1 MGTHLE
7 KYEDMPQQSLEQEI
21 ERLREACASLKSE
34 NERLKQQLCEMKH
47 KISAAGDADGT
58 SFRER
63 YAIKV
68 LDALPD
74 MLTVFDMEE
83 RCIDVVSN
91 EATNHV
97 GPSVSELRGTMMKD
111 NLPEEAYLN
120 IHNNL
125 EKVKATGKSSV
136 AYHELNVHGEHK
148 HFENR
153 IFPLDNKYALVMCRD
168 ISDRVEVERKRS
180 MFRKALDTVSDGVVG
195 VSAEGKLIYANKQ
208 IRMMYGIEDFLKDDD
223 VLQIKAMWKDHS
235 FQECVELI
243 QEQGG
248 ITTFQFKQQD
258 SATGNTTYHHV
269 TAFVMQDDEQA
280 SYWFF
285 SKDITEVIK
294 SRDKY
299 RELNRLL
306 DAILNNVPVYLFV
319 KETGND
325 FRYIYWNK
333 AFAEFSKIPADQVLG
348 KTDFEVFPNAEDA
361 KHFREDDMKLVAIGD
376 TINKQESY
384 VNAEGETRVVQTLK
398 TLVYRE
404 GGSPL
409 LVGVSW
415 DMTDMNTIEQE
426 LVKARI
432 KAEQSDRLKSAFLA
446 NMSHEIRTPLN
457 SIVGFSSLMATT
469 QTSANRTRF
478 ASIIKENA
486 DILLRLINDVLDIAK
501 IEAGTLEYVRRPIN
515 LRKVWISIF
524 DTYCNRMPQGVQM
537 KLEVPSTDLI
547 ISEDRSRLLQVIG
560 NLVTN
565 ATKFTHQGTIT
576 VGYTLEKQCAHCFV
590 KDTGIGIA
598 ADKIGQVFDR
608 FVKFNTFS
616 QGTGLGLSICKMLVQ
631 KWDGDIWVESEEG
644 KGSVF
649 HFTIPLHR

>member
-1 MGTHLE
+1 MS
-7 KYEDMPQQSLEQEI
+7 QQTLAQEV
-21 ERLREACASLKSE
+21 ERLRKACASLEEE
-34 NERLKQQLCEMKH
+34 NKRLKQQLDEMNRKETVAVDGD
-47 KISAAGDADGT
+47 SA

-74 MLTVFDMEE
+74 MLTVFDMDET
-83 RCIDVVSN
+83 CIDVVSN
-91 EATNHV
+91 ESTNHV
-97 GPSVSELRGTMMKD
+97 GPPVSELRGTKMKD
-111 NLPEEAYLN
+111 NLTEEAYFN
-120 IHNNL
+120 VHNNF

-136 AYHELNVHGEHK
+136 AYHELDVHGEH
-148 HFENR
+148 HYFENR
-153 IFPLDNKYALVMCRD
+153 IFPLDDKYALVMCRD
-168 ISDRVEVERKRS
+168 ISDRVEAERKRS

-195 VSAEGKLIYANKQ
+195 VSADGKLIYANKP
-208 IRMMYGIEDFLKDDD
+208 IRVMYGIEGFLKDDD
-223 VLQIKAMWKDHS
+223 TSQVKAMWKEHTFDES
-235 FQECVELI
+235 VRKI

-258 SATGNTTYHHV
+258 IHTGQTTHHHV
-269 TAFVMQDDEQA
+269 TAFEMQDDEQA

-319 KETGND
+319 KDTGND

-333 AFAEFSKIPADQVLG
+333 AFAEYSKIPADQVLG
-348 KTDFEVFPNAEDA
+348 KTDFEVFPNIEDA

-384 VNAEGETRVVQTLK
+384 VNGDGEARVVQTLK

-457 SIVGFSSLMATT
+457 SIVGFSSLMTT
-469 QTSANRTRF
+469 APDDVERTRF
-478 ASIIKENA
+478 AGIIKENA

-515 LRKVWISIF
+515 LRKIWISIF
-524 DTYCNRMPQGVQM
+524 ETYCNRMPQGVQM
-537 KLEVPSTDLI
+537 ILEVPPAELI

-565 ATKFTHQGTIT
+565 AIKFTWQGTIT
-576 VGYTLEKQCAHCFV
+576 VGYSLEKHRAHCYV

-598 ADKIGQVFDR
+598 ADKIDQVFDR
-608 FVKFNTFS
+608 FVKCNVFS

-631 KWDGDIWVESEEG
+631 KWDGEIWVESEEG

>member
-1 MGTHLE
+1 MS
-7 KYEDMPQQSLEQEI
+7 PQSLEQEI
-21 ERLREACASLKSE
+21 ERLKKACASLE
-34 NERLKQQLCEMKH
+34 NENKRLKQQLREMKH
-47 KISAAGDADGT
+47 AEASVGAVDGA

-83 RCIDVVSN
+83 TCIDVVSN
-91 EATNHV
+91 ASTNHV
-97 GPSVSELRGTMMKD
+97 GPSVSELRGTKMKD
-111 NLPEEAYLN
+111 NLPADAYYN

-136 AYHELNVHGEHK
+136 SYHELNVHGEHRY
-148 HFENR
+148 FENR
-153 IFPLDNKYALVMCRD
+153 IFPLDDNYALVMCRD
-168 ISDRVEVERKRS
+168 VSDRAEIERKRS

-195 VSAEGKLIYANKQ
+195 VRADGKLIYANKQ
-208 IRMMYGIEDFLKDDD
+208 IKTMYGIEDFLKNDD
-223 VLQIKAMWKDHS
+223 VSQLQAMWKENS
-235 FQECVELI
+235 FQECVQRI

-248 ITTFQFKQQD
+248 ITTFQYKLQD
-258 SATGNTTYHHV
+258 ERTGEITFHHV

-299 RELNRLL
+299 REVNRLL
-306 DAILNNVPVYLFV
+306 DAILNNVPVYLYV
-319 KETGND
+319 KDTGND

-333 AFAEFSKIPADQVLG
+333 AFAEFSKIPASHVLG
-348 KTDFEVFPNAEDA
+348 KTDFEVFPNVEDA
-361 KHFREDDMKLVAIGD
+361 KHFREDDLKLMEVGD
-376 TINKQESY
+376 NINKQESY

-415 DMTDMNTIEQE
+415 DMTDMTNIEQE

-457 SIVGFSSLMATT
+457 SIVGFSSLMATA
-469 QTSANRTRF
+469 QTNVDRKRF

-501 IEAGTLEYVRRPIN
+501 IEAGTLEYVRRPVN
-515 LRKVWISIF
+515 LRKVWFSIF
-524 DTYCNRMPQGVQM
+524 DTYCNRMPQGVEM
-537 KLEVPSTDLI
+537 KLEVPPTELI

-565 ATKFTHQGTIT
+565 AIKFTHQGSIT
-576 VGYTLEKQCAHCFV
+576 VGYTKEKQCAHCFV
-590 KDTGIGIA
+590 KDTGVGIA
-598 ADKIGQVFDR
+598 AEKIEQIFDR
-608 FVKFNTFS
+608 FVKLNIFA

-631 KWDGDIWVESEEG
+631 KWDGKIWVESEVG
-644 KGSVF
+644 KGSTF

>member
-1 MGTHLE
+1 M
-7 KYEDMPQQSLEQEI
+7 S
-21 ERLREACASLKSE
+21 
-34 NERLKQQLCEMKH
+34 
-47 KISAAGDADGT
+47 
-58 SFRER
+58 
-63 YAIKV
+63 
-68 LDALPD
+68 
-74 MLTVFDMEE
+74 
-83 RCIDVVSN
+83 
-91 EATNHV
+91 
-97 GPSVSELRGTMMKD
+97 
-111 NLPEEAYLN
+111 
-120 IHNNL
+120 
-125 EKVKATGKSSV
+125 
-136 AYHELNVHGEHK
+136 YHELNVHGEHRY
-148 HFENR
+148 FENR
-153 IFPLDNKYALVMCRD
+153 IFPLDDNYALVMCRD
-168 ISDRVEVERKRS
+168 VSDRAEIERKRS

-195 VSAEGKLIYANKQ
+195 VRADGKLIYANKQ
-208 IRMMYGIEDFLKDDD
+208 IKTMYGIEDFLKNDD
-223 VLQIKAMWKDHS
+223 VSQLQAMWKENS
-235 FQECVELI
+235 FQECVQRI

-248 ITTFQFKQQD
+248 ITTFQFKLQD
-258 SATGNTTYHHV
+258 ERTGETTFHHV

-299 RELNRLL
+299 REVNRLL
-306 DAILNNVPVYLFV
+306 DAILNNVPVYLYV
-319 KETGND
+319 KDTGND

-333 AFAEFSKIPADQVLG
+333 AFAEFSKIPASHVLG
-348 KTDFEVFPNAEDA
+348 KTDFEVFPNVEDA
-361 KHFREDDMKLVAIGD
+361 KHFREDDLKLMEVGD
-376 TINKQESY
+376 NINKQESY

-415 DMTDMNTIEQE
+415 DMTDMTNIEQE

-457 SIVGFSSLMATT
+457 SIVGFSSLMATA
-469 QTSANRTRF
+469 QTNADRKRF

-515 LRKVWISIF
+515 LRKVWFSIF
-524 DTYCNRMPQGVQM
+524 DTYCNRMPQGVEL
-537 KLEVPSTDLI
+537 KLEVPPTELI

-565 ATKFTHQGTIT
+565 AIKFTHQGSIT
-576 VGYTLEKQCAHCFV
+576 VGYTQEKQCAHCFV
-590 KDTGIGIA
+590 KDTGVGIA
-598 ADKIGQVFDR
+598 AEKIEQIFDR
-608 FVKFNTFS
+608 FVKLNIFA

-631 KWDGDIWVESEEG
+631 KWDGKIWVESEVG
-644 KGSVF
+644 KGSTF